1 MAIVEGVTQSSY
13 RKVQKRINR
22 QRYQNDCGTPMRSL
36 QNIVESEGNDLQNY
50 IEEKTQEILLN
61 NSYLFE
67 KDTVNEHVSISDN
80 QLDIKLKTKKRRRNS
95 KSNF

>member
-22 QRYQNDCGTPMRSL
+22 QRYQNIGGTPMRSL
-36 QNIVESEGNDLQNY
+36 QNIVESEGNNLQNY

-67 KDTVNEHVSISDN
+67 KDTVNEHVSI
-80 QLDIKLKTKKRRRNS
+80 
-95 KSNF
+95 